1 MIHGNN
7 ISYAHKKSIILKAI
21 DISVEYGE
29 FLAIVGPN
37 GAGKS
42 TLLNVLANEIEIE
55 NDAVLFKDRTFPE
68 WTLKE
73 LAHNKAKFSQ
83 QNSQDIP
90 LLVEDVVMMGRY
102 PYFHATPT
110 DTDKEAT
117 IEAMREVDVW
127 HLKSRNYNT
136 LSGGER
142 QRVHLARVLAQ
153 LQNDISHKLIFLDE
167 PLNNLDVKHQ
177 HNVLESVKA
186 FTKKGNTAI
195 VVLHDLNLAAQFA
208 DAILLMKGGGIE
220 AHGKPSEVFTREI
233 ISKAYNFPCL
243 ICPNPLNNNPLIV
256 FGNGVHKAKEA
267 VQKAI

>member
-7 ISYAHKKSIILKAI
+7 ISYAHKKSIILKAV

-55 NDAVLFKDRTFPE
+55 DDAVLFKDRTFPE

-73 LAHNKAKFSQ
+73 LARNKAKFSQ

-110 DTDKEAT
+110 DTDKEAI
-117 IEAMREVDVW
+117 IEAMKEVDVW

-136 LSGGER
+136 LSGG
-142 QRVHLARVLAQ
+142 
-153 LQNDISHKLIFLDE
+153 
-167 PLNNLDVKHQ
+167 
-177 HNVLESVKA
+177 
-186 FTKKGNTAI
+186 
-195 VVLHDLNLAAQFA
+195 
-208 DAILLMKGGGIE
+208 
-220 AHGKPSEVFTREI
+220 
-233 ISKAYNFPCL
+233 
-243 ICPNPLNNNPLIV
+243 
-256 FGNGVHKAKEA
+256 
-267 VQKAI
+267 